1 MKLRSKLSL
10 CLALLTG
17 LALMIKLALFGT
29 AYYAGEGVP

>member
-1 MKLRSKLSL
+1 MKLRNKLSL

-17 LALMIKLALFGT
+17 LALMLKLVFFGT